1 VICDCADATRVLP
14 PFGNEHLHIGVR
26 PELISRPGKPSAEG
40 FDFRSVGLV
49 AIRFQINQAR
59 NLGPF
64 QHLLGTLESRRD
76 KIEAAVDAFFQ
87 RKG

>member
-1 VICDCADATRVLP
+1 VQLRKKRRFGRSEVICDCADATRVLP

-64 QHLLGTLESRRD
+64 
-76 KIEAAVDAFFQ
+76 
-87 RKG
+87 